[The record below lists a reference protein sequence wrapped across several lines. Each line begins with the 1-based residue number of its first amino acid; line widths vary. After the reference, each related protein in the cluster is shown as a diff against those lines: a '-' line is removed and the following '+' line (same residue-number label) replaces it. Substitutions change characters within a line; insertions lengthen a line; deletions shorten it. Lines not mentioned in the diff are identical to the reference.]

1 MVFPWGSPCA
11 SLRQAIAPPKSKMV
25 DLHVAAK
32 ILDLDPMTLFKMV
45 RRGEV
50 SGAIKIG
57 LAWRFDL
64 QELERFLRMRSQ
76 NDRDS

>member
-1 MVFPWGSPCA
+1 
-11 SLRQAIAPPKSKMV
+11 MV